1 MTNGVFWMHFHEVSM
16 GFFSKVSLDVSLRE
30 HLPMFYKARDSKT
43 ESESSRQERR
53 SSKREVDEEAL

>member
-1 MTNGVFWMHFHEVSM
+1 MHFHEVSM
-16 GFFSKVSLDVSLRE
+16 GFFSKVSLVVSLRE